1 MTHNRDCYNFLCSK
15 NTDNNC
21 NGERVNCQ
29 AHLYAEDAPI
39 ENPIAKYCTTEY
51 LNVCVECRNIVERI
65 GQDVAKNAFLVIN
78 ESDNLGETI
87 LRITK
92 RQ

>member
-29 AHLYAEDAPI
+29 AHLYAEDAPMPTG
-39 ENPIAKYCTTEY
+39 EAGSVYSA
-51 LNVCVECRNIVERI
+51 RNSSRRI
-65 GQDVAKNAFLVIN
+65 N
-78 ESDNLGETI
+78 S
-87 LRITK
+87 
-92 RQ
+92 